1 MRILHTADLHL
12 GRQFNGIPLDADH
25 AAILDQIVAAI
36 TSCSVDVLVIAGDI
50 FDRAAPPTS
59 AVRQFNMFL
68 ARVASETEAAVVMI
82 AGNHDSGDR
91 IASMAIMTDTR
102 RALIRGAISADEKPL
117 LLTDA
122 HGPVAFTGL
131 PFAYEYAA
139 RECFSD
145 EALHTPEDVI
155 AAQVAC
161 GRRNI
166 PDGTRWVVVSHAF
179 VSGASSSE
187 SERPLTR
194 VGGIE
199 TVSSAVFEGAH
210 YVALGHLHRPQ
221 SVGASHI
228 RYSGSPLAFGF
239 DESECQ
245 KSMSLVEIDA
255 VGQATIESIPFEPI
269 RQVRVLK
276 GRHAELLLAD
286 RSDDFIKAVLTDDA
300 PVIDGMKRIRDV
312 FPNACELVYERNERA
327 PEVKSL
333 AGRALAVANPVEV
346 IGDFLEHVREE
357 GFSENELEVVASE
370 LGRLRETED
379 VQ

>member
-25 AAILDQIVAAI
+25 GAVLDQIVSAI
-36 TSCSVDVLVIAGDI
+36 TSNRVDVLVIAGDI

-59 AVRQFNMFL
+59 AVRQFNRFL
-68 ARVASETEAAVVMI
+68 ARVASETAAAVVMI

-91 IASMAIMTDTR
+91 IASMSIMTDAR
-102 RALIRGAISADEKPL
+102 RALIRGAISADEQPL
-117 LLTDA
+117 VLTDA
-122 HGPVAFTGL
+122 YGPVAFTGL

-139 RECFSD
+139 RECFAD
-145 EALHTPEDVI
+145 ETLHTPEDVL
-155 AAQVAC
+155 AAQVSC
-161 GRRNI
+161 GKRNI
-166 PDGTRWVVVSHAF
+166 PDDARWVVVSHAF
-179 VSGASSSE
+179 ITGASSSE

-194 VGGIE
+194 VGGVE

-239 DESECQ
+239 DELDCQ

-255 VGQATIESIPFEPI
+255 VGRATIEIIPFEPI
-269 RQVRVLK
+269 RRVRILK
-276 GRHAELLLAD
+276 GRHAELLLVE
-286 RSDDFIKAVLTDDA
+286 RSDDFIKVVLTDDA
-300 PVIDGMKRIRDV
+300 PVIDGMKRIRAV
-312 FPNACELVYERNERA
+312 FPNACELTYARNERA
-327 PEVKSL
+327 PAVSL
-333 AGRALAVANPVEV
+333 LVGRALAVANPVEV
-346 IGDFLEHVREE
+346 IGDFLEHVREDRI
-357 GFSENELEVVASE
+357 SENELAVVASA

-379 VQ
+379 MQ

>member
-25 AAILDQIVAAI
+25 AAILDQIVSAI
-36 TSCSVDVLVIAGDI
+36 TSRDVDVLVIAGDI

-59 AVRQFNMFL
+59 AVRQFNGFL
-68 ARVASETEAAVVMI
+68 ARVASETDAAVVMI

-145 EALHTPEDVI
+145 EALHTPEDVL

-179 VSGASSSE
+179 VAGASSSE

-221 SVGASHI
+221 SVGAPHI

-239 DESECQ
+239 DESDCQ

-255 VGQATIESIPFEPI
+255 VGQTTIESIPFTPI

-312 FPNACELVYERNERA
+312 FPNACELIYERDEQA

-333 AGRALAVANPVEV
+333 TGRALAVANPVEV
-346 IGDFLEHVREE
+346 IGDFVEHVRDE
-357 GFSENELEVVASE
+357 GFSEKELEVVASA
-370 LGRLRETED
+370 LGRLRETEN